1 MTESK
6 DGPSIR
12 RPGRGVKIRILLVD
26 DHAVV
31 RQAMARLLG
40 AESDLEVVGEAADG
54 KIGVDLTKQ
63 LQPDIVLMD
72 INMPVL
78 NGMEA
83 TQQIRAECP
92 GVQVIGLSMFGAA
105 EQADA
110 MRNAGAVAYVSK
122 AAPAEELLAVIR
134 SAVR

>member
-1 MTESK
+1 
-6 DGPSIR
+6 
-12 RPGRGVKIRILLVD
+12 
-26 DHAVV
+26 
-31 RQAMARLLG
+31 
-40 AESDLEVVGEAADG
+40 
-54 KIGVDLTKQ
+54 
-63 LQPDIVLMD
+63 
-72 INMPVL
+72 
-78 NGMEA
+78 MEA